1 MVACLN
7 VGLQKAGHNAVNFD
21 KLQEIAPRLVK
32 KLAQFLARL
41 TEVLQKYTKLDPS
54 LTEGTIVL
62 NTHFIS
68 LSSPNIQKK
77 LKKAG
82 KGPQT
87 HQWGLLNLAFKNFY
101 NWEEQAKLEKAQ
113 GDQSKY
119 HLLVNALY
127 GSKPP
132 SSNEQ
137 EAATLAPLQ
146 MWQRRPLGLLIL
158 KAKAG
163 PMSPLWHKKTGQ
175 LPKPPLGI

>member
-87 HQWGLLNLAFKNFY
+87 HQ
-101 NWEEQAKLEKAQ
+101 
-113 GDQSKY
+113 
-119 HLLVNALY
+119 
-127 GSKPP
+127 
-132 SSNEQ
+132 
-137 EAATLAPLQ
+137 
-146 MWQRRPLGLLIL
+146 
-158 KAKAG
+158 
-163 PMSPLWHKKTGQ
+163 
-175 LPKPPLGI
+175 